1 MTASSID
8 FLRNL
13 RTTAH
18 PVARFNAGAPAKTR
32 VAGRPRTSACATSPA
47 VSRPIPSAFSR
58 KISQPVVQ
66 LTARALH
73 PSNYTHCGY
82 THAVNT
88 EAESLLPLPPATF
101 HILVALADEDRHGY
115 AVIKDV
121 DARTGGTL
129 KLSPGTLYRS
139 VERMVQ
145 QGLIREVSSPLSRKM
160 DDERRRY
167 YRITPFG
174 REVAMAEARR
184 LAQMLDLARAKG
196 LAPRK
201 A

>member
-1 MTASSID
+1 M
-8 FLRNL
+8 
-13 RTTAH
+13 
-18 PVARFNAGAPAKTR
+18 KTD
-32 VAGRPRTSACATSPA
+32 
-47 VSRPIPSAFSR
+47 
-58 KISQPVVQ
+58 
-66 LTARALH
+66 
-73 PSNYTHCGY
+73 
-82 THAVNT
+82 
-88 EAESLLPLPPATF
+88 AESLLPLPPATF

-121 DARTGGTL
+121 AARTGGTL

-139 VERMVQ
+139 VDRMVQ
-145 QGLIREVSSPLSRKM
+145 QGLIRETSSRPARDM

-174 REVAMAEARR
+174 RDVAMAEARR
-184 LAQMLDLARAKG
+184 LAQMLELARAKG